1 MKTLLLAL
9 LLSSPI
15 MAQTAKVI
23 ALSPEDA
30 KHAQE
35 LDARQKALTAETE
48 AFHHSVVEKYLTTK
62 NEKDGG
68 NQYGGYLNLITS
80 SGITSGCI
88 AILNGSGQVSSS
100 CPEPT
105 AEEKAKAAKDRA
117 EADAKRVW
125 VLRGWGSGEYEYST
139 DWRYIVPLVP
149 KTSGTVCG
157 SWPYGGAVTLTS
169 SCIINGTCI
178 QATGGVPQ

>member
-1 MKTLLLAL
+1 MKTLLLTLVIAL
-9 LLSSPI
+9 SAHS
-15 MAQTAKVI
+15 QTAKVI

-62 NEKDGG
+62 NGKDGG
-68 NQYGGYLNLITS
+68 ELFDNVGILA
-80 SGITSGCI
+80 GITSTWATCGLV
-88 AILNGSGQVSSS
+88 LNSSGQASSA

-105 AEEKAKAAKDRA
+105 AEEKAKAAKERA

-125 VLRGWGSGEYEYST
+125 VLRGWGDGDYEYSE

-149 KTSGTVCG
+149 QASGLTCG
-157 SWPYGGAVTLTS
+157 YWPYGGAVVTTPS
-169 SCIINGTCI
+169 SPL
-178 QATGGVPQ
+178 AEWLKPA